1 MVWGR
6 HTELV
11 TSCGILIMVCF
22 LFLCLLPRSTEVLVG
37 ICTRCREAAKVYAS
51 LVAKQMRL
59 FAISAYVLLKIW

>member
-11 TSCGILIMVCF
+11 TSDPVVCF
-22 LFLCLLPRSTEVLVG
+22 RFLCLLPRSAEVLVG
-37 ICTRCREAAKVYAS
+37 ICARCREAAKVYAS

-59 FAISAYVLLKIW
+59 FTIST